1 MPDHQRGSKKTA
13 EDLAFN
19 TVVGRNIKYLRKYKR
34 LNQTKVANHC
44 KVQFQQLQKY
54 EKGTNGC
61 SGFRLYQL
69 AKFFGVSV
77 DVLIDPQMITK
88 HRGFTLYQ
96 EHIDDEIEID
106 KILTEQE
113 IIDNYRKSEGVK
125 KVEKLVKH
133 LDKLIG
139 DNGETKCP

>member
-1 MPDHQRGSKKTA
+1 MPDNQRGSKKTV

-61 SGFRLYQL
+61 SAFRLKQL
-69 AKFFGVSV
+69 AKFFGVSM
-77 DVLIDPQMITK
+77 DVLSDPQMITK
-88 HRGFTLYQ
+88 HKGFTEKMEWQ
-96 EHIDDEIEID
+96 EYEAEIEKELDKQALRDEIKKED
-106 KILTEQE
+106 AA
-113 IIDNYRKSEGVK
+113 NVNNKS
-125 KVEKLVKH
+125 
-133 LDKLIG
+133 
-139 DNGETKCP
+139 